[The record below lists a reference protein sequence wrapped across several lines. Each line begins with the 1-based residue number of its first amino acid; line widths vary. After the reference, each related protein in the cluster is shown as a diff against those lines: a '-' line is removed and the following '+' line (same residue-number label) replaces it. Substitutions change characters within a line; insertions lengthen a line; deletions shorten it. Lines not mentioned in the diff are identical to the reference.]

1 MRAEWGLLQM
11 STRTIDRIPRYAPS
25 HVIIASRMKLLPVLR
40 YITHPPNQHPA
51 KCPIKPE
58 YTVLECQTEAG
69 SRWYGCERAWI
80 NSEIRVVV
88 VGFDARDE
96 VRSKWTVAKG
106 EL

>member
-1 MRAEWGLLQM
+1 M
-11 STRTIDRIPRYAPS
+11 SIPTIDRMPRYAPS

-51 KCPIKPE
+51 KCPLIPAC
-58 YTVLECQTEAG
+58 TALELQTEAG

-80 NSEIRVVV
+80 DAELRMVV

-96 VRSKWTVAKG
+96 VRMKWPVAKG